1 MPPAEVLVAKLV
13 SPAYAAVMLCGL
25 PDTVSAEVVQVA
37 TPLPFTA
44 TLLQTAVAPSLNVT
58 VPVGTPVPCGV
69 TVAVKVTG
77 WLEMLGFRLDASAVV
92 VAALL
97 TVSVKFCT
105 AFGVVELL
113 AVKVSA

>member
-1 MPPAEVLVAKLV
+1 
-13 SPAYAAVMLCGL
+13 MLCGL
-25 PDTVSAEVVQVA
+25 AATVSADDVQVA

-44 TLLQTAVAPSLNVT
+44 TLLQMAVAPSLKVT
-58 VPVGTPVPCGV
+58 VPVGTPAPCGV
-69 TVAVKVTG
+69 TVAVNVTG
-77 WLEMLGFRLDASAVV
+77 CPEMLGFRLDARAVV